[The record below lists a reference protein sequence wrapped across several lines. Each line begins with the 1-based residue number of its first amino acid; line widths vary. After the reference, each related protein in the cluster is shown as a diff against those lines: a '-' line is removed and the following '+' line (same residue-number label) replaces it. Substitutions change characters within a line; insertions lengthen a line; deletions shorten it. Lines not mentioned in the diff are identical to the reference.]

1 MPYKYRQN
9 YTKFSIAAQGKGQ
22 SIQVGKKKKAMAKY
36 ITQNYADCNN
46 KINSIR

>member
-22 SIQVGKKKKAMAKY
+22 SIQVGKKKKGNGQVHN
-36 ITQNYADCNN
+36 TELC
-46 KINSIR
+46 